1 LRLENSF
8 DVPAPI
14 DEAWA
19 LLVDVPRVVPC
30 MPGAELTDVV
40 DDEHWKAKV
49 HVKLGPI
56 SMKFAA
62 DVTREAIEPGSYTTT
77 LSAKARE
84 LKGRGGADST
94 IQSSLVPSGDGD
106 GTTVTVVTELSLKGA
121 VAQYGRGI
129 VADVSD
135 QLVKQFAAN
144 LAAELDR
151 DRVPA
156 AAVEPGAAAPA
167 PAPARACAPAPKPV
181 GGLKLFLRALFAPV
195 LRVFA
200 RRAG

>member
-1 LRLENSF
+1 MRLENRF

-19 LLVDVPRVVPC
+19 LLTDVPRVVPC
-30 MPGAELTDVV
+30 MPGAQLTNIV
-40 DDEHWKAKV
+40 DDEHWEAQV

-62 DVTREAIEPGSYTTT
+62 DVSRQALEPGSYSTT
-77 LSAKARE
+77 LVAKARE
-84 LKGRGGADST
+84 LKGRGGAEST
-94 IQSSLVPSGDGD
+94 IESSLVPSGDG
-106 GTTVTVVTELSLKGA
+106 TTVTVITELSLNGA

-129 VADVSD
+129 VSDVSD

-144 LAAELDR
+144 LAAELER

-156 AAVEPGAAAPA
+156 AATPDGAAAAAPRPARAPA
-167 PAPARACAPAPKPV
+167 PAVKPV
-181 GGLKLFLRALFAPV
+181 GGLKLFLRALFAPI
-195 LRVFA
+195 LRVFT
-200 RRAG
+200 RR